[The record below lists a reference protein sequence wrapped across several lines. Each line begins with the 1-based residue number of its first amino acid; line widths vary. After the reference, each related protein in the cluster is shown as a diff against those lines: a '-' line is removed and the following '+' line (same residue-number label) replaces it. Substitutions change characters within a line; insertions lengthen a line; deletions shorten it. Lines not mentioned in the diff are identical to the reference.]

1 MGGRVWVA
9 HNREVGLSRLKAGFF
24 TAVIMAVLAGH
35 PTVAAAAKSS
45 PTQVASRIRD
55 VRSALSRLG
64 TALNDAEREVSQAE
78 YAASRHQKALQT
90 ASQRQQLL
98 AASFS
103 GRAAAMYSMGSG
115 SLLETILGSQDL
127 DDFVDRFAYLEQI
140 RSREQRLLEELTA
153 LRRRARIETTELT
166 RSIKRAS
173 SVRKDLVAR
182 RNELLGKLRE
192 LQSLQNLLDALGG
205 RGGGRASRL
214 SRAPN
219 GFVCPVAGPR
229 YLTNNFGDP
238 RPGGPHT
245 GEDIQADY
253 GVPTVAVLP
262 SRVVSTPSGGWI
274 GIGVIIRDAIGNE
287 WWYAHMQTRYV
298 SVGEKLAAGELVGRV
313 GCTGRCYGP
322 HLHFEYHP
330 HGGSPANPHRILANA
345 C

>member
-1 MGGRVWVA
+1 
-9 HNREVGLSRLKAGFF
+9 
-24 TAVIMAVLAGH
+24 
-35 PTVAAAAKSS
+35 
-45 PTQVASRIRD
+45 
-55 VRSALSRLG
+55 
-64 TALNDAEREVSQAE
+64 LNDAERELAHAE
-78 YAASRHQKALQT
+78 VAASRHQKAV
-90 ASQRQQLL
+90 ASASVRQKLL
-98 AASFS
+98 AGAFS
-103 GRAAAMYSMGSG
+103 GRASAMYTMGSG

-127 DDFVDRFAYLEQI
+127 EDFVDRFAYLDQI
-140 RSREQRLLEELTA
+140 RSREQGLLEELTA
-153 LRRRARIETTELT
+153 LRRRARIETAELA
-166 RSIKRAS
+166 RQIKLAS
-173 SVRKDLVAR
+173 SARKDLSAR
-182 RNELLGKLRE
+182 RAELLGKLRE

-229 YLTNNFGDP
+229 YLTNNYGDP

-287 WWYAHMQTRYV
+287 WWYVHMQTRYV
-298 SVGEKLAAGELVGRV
+298 SVGDRLKAGQLLGRV

-330 HGGSPANPHRILANA
+330 HGGSPSNPHRILASA

>member
-1 MGGRVWVA
+1 
-9 HNREVGLSRLKAGFF
+9 VGLSRLKAGFF
-24 TAVIMAVLAGH
+24 TAVIMAVLAGN
-35 PTVAAAAKSS
+35 PTVVAATETHPARVAA
-45 PTQVASRIRD
+45 RIRS
-55 VRSALSRLG
+55 VREALSRLG
-64 TALNDAEREVSQAE
+64 SALNDAERELAHAE
-78 YAASRHQKALQT
+78 VAASRHQKAVAN
-90 ASQRQQLL
+90 ASVRQKLL
-98 AASFS
+98 AAAFS
-103 GRAAAMYSMGSG
+103 GRASAMYTMGSG

-127 DDFVDRFAYLEQI
+127 EDFVDRFAYLDQI
-140 RSREQRLLEELTA
+140 RSREQGLLEELTA
-153 LRRRARIETTELT
+153 LRRRARIETAELA
-166 RSIKRAS
+166 RQIKLAS
-173 SVRKDLVAR
+173 SARKDLSAR
-182 RNELLGKLRE
+182 RGELLGKLRE

-229 YLTNNFGDP
+229 YLTNNYGDP

-262 SRVVSTPSGGWI
+262 SRVVSTPTGSWI

-287 WWYAHMQTRYV
+287 WWYVHMQTRYV
-298 SVGEKLAAGELVGRV
+298 SVGDRLKAGQLLGRV

-330 HGGSPANPHRILANA
+330 HGGSPSNPHRILASA

>member
-1 MGGRVWVA
+1 L
-9 HNREVGLSRLKAGFF
+9 HRLKAGLF
-24 TAVIMAVLAGH
+24 TAVVMAVLVSH
-35 PTVAAAAKSS
+35 PSVAAAAQTH
-45 PTQVASRIRD
+45 PAQVAARIRN
-55 VRSALSRLG
+55 VREALNRLGSALN
-64 TALNDAEREVSQAE
+64 TAERELSQAE

-98 AASFS
+98 AEAFS
-103 GRAAAMYSMGSG
+103 GRASAMYSMGSG

-127 DDFVDRFAYLEQI
+127 DDFVDRYAFLEQI
-140 RSREQRLLEELTA
+140 RSRERRLLEELTA
-153 LRRRARIETTELT
+153 LRRRAGIESAELS
-166 RSIKRAS
+166 RSIRLAS
-173 SVRKDLVAR
+173 GVRKDLVAR
-182 RNELLGKLRE
+182 RRELLAKLRE

-219 GFVCPVAGPR
+219 GFVCPVAGPH
-229 YLTNNFGDP
+229 YLTNNYGDP

-287 WWYAHMQTRYV
+287 WWYAHMQKRYV
-298 SVGEKLAAGELVGRV
+298 SVGEKLSAGELVGRV

-330 HGGSPANPHRILANA
+330 HGGNPSNPHRILASA

>member
-1 MGGRVWVA
+1 
-9 HNREVGLSRLKAGFF
+9 VGLRRLKAGFF
-24 TAVIMAVLAGH
+24 TAVVMAVLAAD
-35 PTVAAAAKSS
+35 PTVAASAETH
-45 PTQVASRIRD
+45 PTQVAARIRN
-55 VRSALSRLG
+55 VRDALNRLG
-64 TALNDAEREVSQAE
+64 SALNDAERELSQAE
-78 YAASRHQKALQT
+78 FAASRHQKALQT

-98 AASFS
+98 TTAFS
-103 GRAAAMYSMGSG
+103 GRAAALYSMGSG
-115 SLLETILGSQDL
+115 SLIETILGSQDL
-127 DDFVDRFAYLEQI
+127 DDFVDRFQYLEEI

-153 LRRRARIETTELT
+153 LRRRARIETAEMT
-166 RSIKRAS
+166 RSIKLAS
-173 SVRKDLVAR
+173 SARKDLVAR
-182 RNELLGKLRE
+182 RGELLAKLRE

-219 GFVCPVAGPR
+219 GFVCPVAGSH
-229 YLTNNFGDP
+229 YLTNNYGDP

-287 WWYAHMQTRYV
+287 WWYVHMQTRYV
-298 SVGEKLAAGELVGRV
+298 SVGDKLKAGELLGRV

-330 HGGSPANPHRILANA
+330 HGGGPANPHRILAGA

>member
-1 MGGRVWVA
+1 M
-9 HNREVGLSRLKAGFF
+9 SRLKAGFF
-24 TAVIMAVLAGH
+24 TAVVMAVLASH
-35 PTVAAAAKSS
+35 PTVAAAAETH
-45 PTQVASRIRD
+45 PAQVAARIRSI
-55 VRSALSRLG
+55 REALSKLG
-64 TALNDAEREVSQAE
+64 SALNDAERELAHAE
-78 YAASRHQKALQT
+78 VAATKHQKAVAN
-90 ASQRQQLL
+90 ASARSKLL
-98 AASFS
+98 AAAFS
-103 GRAAAMYSMGSG
+103 GRASAMYTMGSG

-127 DDFVDRFAYLEQI
+127 EDFVDRFGYLEQI
-140 RSREQRLLEELTA
+140 RSREQGLLEELTA
-153 LRRRARIETTELT
+153 LRRRARIETAELA
-166 RSIKRAS
+166 RQIKLAS
-173 SVRKDLVAR
+173 SARKDLTAR

-229 YLTNNFGDP
+229 YLTNNYGDP

-274 GIGVIIRDAIGNE
+274 GIGVIIRDAVGNE
-287 WWYAHMQTRYV
+287 WWYVHMQKRYV
-298 SVGEKLAAGELVGRV
+298 SVGDRLNAGELLGRV

-330 HGGSPANPHRILANA
+330 HGGGPSNPHRILAGA